1 MAHMRLLGRV
11 LKDARVSNSE
21 KIVNP
26 FLYAGKG
33 LRYRKLEVILTKNMD
48 KLGKAG
54 QTVQVAPGYFR
65 NYLMPK
71 LLAVPNID
79 KFAYLMREQCK
90 LSQPEA
96 VEEVRVV
103 KEAVADPM
111 VEYQA
116 AARRLANSRLSLR
129 RYLKSKEELREPVT
143 KEEIVSEVA
152 RQLDVLI
159 EPENLYL
166 PSPITQVGEFEVP
179 LRLPMSIPLPEGK
192 LQWSLMV
199 KTRGKK

>member
-1 MAHMRLLGRV
+1 MAHRCVLGHI
-11 LKDARVSNSE
+11 LKDCKNVCNSE
-21 KIVNP
+21 RIINP
-26 FLYAGKG
+26 LMYAGQG
-33 LRYRKLEVILTKNMD
+33 VRYRKLEVILTKKLD
-48 KLGKAG
+48 KLGSAG

-79 KFAYLMREQCK
+79 KFAYLMREQSK
-90 LSQPEA
+90 LSQPEE

-103 KEAVADPM
+103 KETVVDPM

-116 AARRLANSRLSLR
+116 AAKRLANSRVSLR
-129 RYLKSKEELREPVT
+129 RYLKSKEELREAVT

-152 RQLDVLI
+152 RQLDVQI

-166 PSPITQVGEFEVP
+166 PSPITQVGEFEIP
-179 LRLPMSIPLPEGK
+179 LRLPMSIPLPDGMM
-192 LQWSLMV
+192 QWSLKV
-199 KTRGKK
+199 KTRGK

>member
-1 MAHMRLLGRV
+1 MAHRRVLGRV
-11 LKDARVSNSE
+11 LKDSNVCNSE
-21 KIVNP
+21 RIINP
-26 FLYAGKG
+26 LMYAGQG
-33 LRYRKLEVILTKNMD
+33 VRYRKLEVILTKNID

-90 LSQPEA
+90 LSQPEE

-103 KEAVADPM
+103 KETVVDPM
-111 VEYQA
+111 LEYQA
-116 AARRLANSRLSLR
+116 AARRLSNSRLSFK

-143 KEEIVSEVA
+143 KEEIVNEVA
-152 RQLDVLI
+152 RQLDVQI

-179 LRLPMSIPLPEGK
+179 LRLPMSIPLPDGK
-192 LQWSLMV
+192 LQWSLKV
-199 KTRGKK
+199 KTRGK